1 MRILD
6 ILARLEEHYPTALAC
21 EWDNVGLLAGDGEA
35 ACTGIQLALD
45 VTDAAIDQAVR
56 NGANLIVTHHPV
68 IFRPIKALTPLQP
81 VYRAVQR
88 GLAIISFHTN
98 LDIATGG
105 VNDCLA
111 AAVGVTGC
119 APLCADGLGRVG
131 MPHRVCGP
139 ADYARHVRQCLGAG
153 GVRCAPGSRTVQ
165 RVAICSG
172 AGGDLVDAAV
182 AAGADTLLVG
192 EAKYNEFLYAR
203 QRDVTLIA
211 AGHYATEVVVLPALK
226 EVLAGTG
233 PIFLTDEQDVEVFL

>member
-35 ACTGIQLALD
+35 VCTGIQLALD

-68 IFRPIKALTPLQP
+68 IFRPIKVLTPLQP

-98 LDIATGG
+98 LDIAAGG

-111 AAVGVTGC
+111 AAVGRRR
-119 APLCADGLGRVG
+119 A
-131 MPHRVCGP
+131 GP
-139 ADYARHVRQCLGAG
+139 GGDASP
-153 GVRCAPGSRTVQ
+153 GVRPG
-165 RVAICSG
+165 
-172 AGGDLVDAAV
+172 
-182 AAGADTLLVG
+182 
-192 EAKYNEFLYAR
+192 
-203 QRDVTLIA
+203 
-211 AGHYATEVVVLPALK
+211 
-226 EVLAGTG
+226 
-233 PIFLTDEQDVEVFL
+233 